1 MRERQQD
8 IKRGKE
14 MVGIMINIPKLLSY
28 LYLQTPQGLKGSRIR
43 ERQQDI
49 KRGREIDGK
58 REGDTNME
66 TYGGMMM
73 NMSKLVAYTLKRL

>member
-28 LYLQTPQGLKGSRIR
+28 LYLQTPQGLKGSRMR

-49 KRGREIDGK
+49 
-58 REGDTNME
+58 N
-66 TYGGMMM
+66 
-73 NMSKLVAYTLKRL
+73 